1 MFYDRAKIYVKG
13 GDGGN
18 GIVAFRREKYVPE
31 GGPCGGDGGRGGNV
45 IMIADEGLR
54 TLIDFKYK
62 QHYKAGRGQH
72 GQGKGMHG
80 KSGKDLVLRVPLG
93 TVVRNAETDE
103 LLADFITHGQKVVI
117 APGGRG
123 GRGNTRFVSPHNRV
137 PDFAEKGEP
146 GKEAWLLLEL
156 KLLADVGLV
165 GFPNAGKSTII
176 SRVSAAKPK
185 IADYPFT
192 TLTPNLGVVRI
203 GEGNSFVLADIP
215 GLIEGAHTGAGLG
228 HHFLR
233 HLERTKVL
241 IHVLDM
247 SEQPERTPWEDF
259 RIINEELKAYKEM
272 LASRPQIVA
281 ANKMDL
287 SGAEERLT
295 ELKSKIGE
303 SYEIFP
309 ISAATGLGLGPLMER
324 AFQLVQEAEN
334 ELLGQADETE
344 VRHIHVVPKERFK
357 IFRNDAGIFEV
368 SDEEVEKHVAM
379 TDFDNEAAVKRLQR
393 IFKKM
398 GLDNALREKGA
409 KAGDV
414 IRINNLE
421 FVFAD

>member
-18 GIVAFRREKYVPE
+18 GIVAFRREKYIPE
-31 GGPCGGDGGRGGNV
+31 GGPCGGDGGRGGSV

-80 KSGKDLVLRVPLG
+80 KSAENMVLRVPLG
-93 TVVRNAETDE
+93 TVVRDAETNE
-103 LLADFITHGQKVVI
+103 LIADFVSQGQKVII

-123 GRGNTRFVSPHNRV
+123 GRGNTRFVSSNNRV

-146 GKEAWLLLEL
+146 GKELWLLLEL

-192 TLTPNLGVVRI
+192 TLSPNLGVVRMD
-203 GEGNSFVLADIP
+203 EGNSFVLADIP

-241 IHVLDM
+241 IHVLDL
-247 SEQPERTPWEDF
+247 SEQPERTPWGDF
-259 RIINEELKAYKEM
+259 EIINGELKAYKEA
-272 LASRPQIVA
+272 LFHRPQIVA
-281 ANKMDL
+281 ANKTDL
-287 SGAEERLT
+287 PGTEERLE
-295 ELKSKIGE
+295 ELKKRIGDQ
-303 SYEIFP
+303 YEIFP
-309 ISAATGLGLGPLMER
+309 ISAATGTGLDPLMRR
-324 AFQLVQEAEN
+324 AYQLVHEVES
-334 ELLGQADETE
+334 ETPEPEETE
-344 VRHIHVVPKERFK
+344 IRHVEVIPQERFR
-357 IFRNDAGIFEV
+357 ISRNDAGFFVV
-368 SDEEVEKHVAM
+368 SGEEVEKHVAM
-379 TDFDNEAAVKRLQR
+379 TDFNNEAAVKRLQR
-393 IFKKM
+393 IFKIM
-398 GLDNALREKGA
+398 GLDQALREKGA
-409 KAGDV
+409 KSGDV
-414 IRINNLE
+414 IQIKTLE
-421 FVFAD
+421 FEFMD

>member
-18 GIVAFRREKYVPE
+18 GIVAFRREKYIPE

-54 TLIDFKYK
+54 TLVDFKYK
-62 QHYKAGRGQH
+62 QHYKAGRGEH

-80 KSGKDLVLRVPLG
+80 RGAENLILRVPLG

-103 LLADFITHGQKVVI
+103 VIADFVSQGQKVIV

-123 GRGNTRFVSPHNRV
+123 GRGNTRFVSPNNRV

-146 GKEAWLLLEL
+146 GREMWLQLEL

-192 TLTPNLGVVRI
+192 TLTPNLGMVRI
-203 GEGNSFVLADIP
+203 DEGNSFVLADIP

-241 IHVLDM
+241 IHVVDL
-247 SEQPERTPWEDF
+247 SEQPDRTPWGDF
-259 RIINEELKAYKEM
+259 DIINGELKAYKA
-272 LASRPQIVA
+272 LFAHRPQIVA
-281 ANKMDL
+281 ANKIDL
-287 SGAEERLT
+287 PGTKERFQ
-295 ELKSKIGE
+295 ELKKRIGKQ
-303 SYEIFP
+303 YEVFP
-309 ISAATGLGLGPLMER
+309 ISAATGTGLEPLMHR
-324 AFQLVQEAEN
+324 AYQLVGEVEN
-334 ELLGQADETE
+334 QLPEPEE
-344 VRHIHVVPKERFK
+344 KEIRHVQVVPQERFQ
-357 IFRNDAGIFEV
+357 ISRNDAGFFVV
-368 SDEEVEKHVAM
+368 SGEEVEKHVAM
-379 TDFDNEAAVKRLQR
+379 TDFNNEAAVKRLQR

-398 GLDNALREKGA
+398 GLDQALREKGA

-414 IRINNLE
+414 IQIKTLE
-421 FVFAD
+421 FDFAD